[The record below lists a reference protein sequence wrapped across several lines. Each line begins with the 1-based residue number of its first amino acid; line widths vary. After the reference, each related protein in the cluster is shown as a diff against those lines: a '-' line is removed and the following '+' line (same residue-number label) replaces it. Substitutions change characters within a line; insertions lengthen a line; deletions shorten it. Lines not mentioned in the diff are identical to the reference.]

1 MLKRSTFSFLC
12 LTALSIASANS
23 REIKYW
29 HSEHY
34 RGFERSNFCKLTDD
48 NSKTDITEIRLC
60 FDNRPLSENQ
70 SGLATRKDK
79 AADFCQHFR
88 DDPLLEN
95 SIDPLVSK
103 QIPHGHN
110 DQKER
115 RQNLYLRSSL
125 HVPVHDYA
133 VGAYIQRRQFRRNRS
148 QTLFSSGNMLSIV
161 QKVRQVLLGD
171 DYINLY
177 WNYAGKPR
185 VSSASI
191 PETSQCF
198 QKAFLFYWE
207 KLENSC
213 VNGVLSMSKK
223 EVSRIE
229 YRPVLKEYYSDLR
242 DMLKFWQEN
251 MNSPIP
257 L

>member
-23 REIKYW
+23 SEIKYW

-34 RGFERSNFCKLTDD
+34 KGFEYNKLPRLT
-48 NSKTDITEIRLC
+48 NHKSSTDITEIRLC
-60 FDNRPLSENQ
+60 FDDRPLSENQ
-70 SGLATRKDK
+70 SGLATGKDK

-95 SIDPLVSK
+95 SIDPSVSK
-103 QIPHGHN
+103 QIRTGVTIKKNEDKIYTCEAVFTSLSMITLLEHISR
-110 DQKER
+110 DA
-115 RQNLYLRSSL
+115 NLGETEVRPY
-125 HVPVHDYA
+125 
-133 VGAYIQRRQFRRNRS
+133 
-148 QTLFSSGNMLSIV
+148 FSSGNMLSIV

-213 VNGVLSMSKK
+213 VNGVPSMSKK
-223 EVSRIE
+223 ESGSIE
-229 YRPVLKEYYSDLR
+229 YRPVLKENYSDLR
-242 DMLKFWQEN
+242 DILKFCKKT
-251 MNSPIP
+251 
-257 L
+257 

>member
-1 MLKRSTFSFLC
+1 MLKRATFSFLC

-34 RGFERSNFCKLTDD
+34 RGFERSNFRKLTDD

-103 QIPHGHN
+103 QIRTGVTIKKNEDKIYTCEAVFTSLSMITLLEHISR
-110 DQKER
+110 DA
-115 RQNLYLRSSL
+115 NLSETEVRPY
-125 HVPVHDYA
+125 
-133 VGAYIQRRQFRRNRS
+133 
-148 QTLFSSGNMLSIV
+148 FSSGNMLSIV

-171 DYINLY
+171 DYINLH

-185 VSSASI
+185 VSTASI

-207 KLENSC
+207 KLENGC
-213 VNGVLSMSKK
+213 IDGVLSMRKK
-223 EVSRIE
+223 ESDSIE
-229 YRPVLKEYYSDLR
+229 YRPVLKENYSDLR
-242 DMLKFWQEN
+242 DMLKFCKKT
-251 MNSPIP
+251 
-257 L
+257 

>member
-12 LTALSIASANS
+12 LIALNIASANS
-23 REIKYW
+23 SEIKYW

-34 RGFERSNFCKLTDD
+34 RGFERSNFRKLTDD

-79 AADFCQHFR
+79 ADFCQHFR

-95 SIDPLVSK
+95 SIDPSVSK
-103 QIPHGHN
+103 QIRTGVTITKSE
-110 DQKER
+110 DKIYTCEAVFT
-115 RQNLYLRSSL
+115 SL
-125 HVPVHDYA
+125 SVITMLEHISRDT
-133 VGAYIQRRQFRRNRS
+133 
-148 QTLFSSGNMLSIV
+148 TLSETDIKPYFTSGNTLSNFQKV
-161 QKVRQVLLGD
+161 QKVLLGD
-171 DYINLY
+171 DYINLH

-213 VNGVLSMSKK
+213 IDGVLSMRKK
-223 EVSRIE
+223 DPGSIE
-229 YRPVLKEYYSDLR
+229 YRPVLKANYSDLR
-242 DMLKFWQEN
+242 DMLKFCKKT
-251 MNSPIP
+251 
-257 L
+257 

>member
-1 MLKRSTFSFLC
+1 MLKRSTFSFIC
-12 LTALSIASANS
+12 LIYLSIASANS
-23 REIKYW
+23 SEIKYW

-34 RGFERSNFCKLTDD
+34 RGFERSNFRKLTDD

-79 AADFCQHFR
+79 VADFCQHFR
-88 DDPLLEN
+88 DDPLLKI

-103 QIPHGHN
+103 QIRTGVTITKSEDKIYTCEAVFTSLSMITLLEHISR
-110 DQKER
+110 DA
-115 RQNLYLRSSL
+115 NLGETEVRPY
-125 HVPVHDYA
+125 
-133 VGAYIQRRQFRRNRS
+133 
-148 QTLFSSGNMLSIV
+148 FSSGNMLSIV

-171 DYINLY
+171 DYIKLY

-223 EVSRIE
+223 EPGSIE
-229 YRPVLKEYYSDLR
+229 YRPVLKENYSDLR
-242 DMLKFWQEN
+242 DMLKFCKKT
-251 MNSPIP
+251 
-257 L
+257 

>member
-103 QIPHGHN
+103 QIRTGITIKKNEDKIYTCEAVFTSLSMITLLEHISR
-110 DQKER
+110 DA
-115 RQNLYLRSSL
+115 NLGETEVRPY
-125 HVPVHDYA
+125 
-133 VGAYIQRRQFRRNRS
+133 
-148 QTLFSSGNMLSIV
+148 FSSGNMLSIV

-223 EVSRIE
+223 EVSSIE

-242 DMLKFWQEN
+242 DMLKFCKKT
-251 MNSPIP
+251 
-257 L
+257 